1 MQDRRRLDGVERDMS
16 EIIRSGTIVV
26 MGLVVMGA
34 GVAVVFY
41 G

>member
-1 MQDRRRLDGVERDMS
+1 MLRSTVIMLMGV
-16 EIIRSGTIVV
+16 I
-26 MGLVVMGA
+26 VMGA

>member
-1 MQDRRRLDGVERDMS
+1 MERDMS

>member
-1 MQDRRRLDGVERDMS
+1 MS